1 MYRANELTNRTPSLV
16 IFYANEKN
24 YLEQVLNRF
33 DAQKGP

>member
-1 MYRANELTNRTPSLV
+1 MYRANELTNRTLSLV
-16 IFYANEKN
+16 TYANEKN